1 MRILFGIGA
10 LMLLS
15 ASSIAADVGVS
26 INIGEPGFYG
36 QIDIGRFPAPQ
47 VLYPQPV
54 LISPAPYAV
63 RPGPIYLRVPPGHAK
78 HWDKHCREYDACGR
92 PVYFVQDR
100 WYNDVYAPRYRE
112 HEHEHE
118 HEHGDGEHREQGNRG
133 HPRDHSDDDRD

>member
-112 HEHEHE
+112 HEH
-118 HEHGDGEHREQGNRG
+118 GNGEHREQGNRG